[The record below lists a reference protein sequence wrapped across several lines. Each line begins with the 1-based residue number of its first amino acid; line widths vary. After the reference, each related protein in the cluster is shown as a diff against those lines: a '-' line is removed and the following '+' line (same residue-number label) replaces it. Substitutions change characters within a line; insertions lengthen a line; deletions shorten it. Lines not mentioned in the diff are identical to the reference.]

1 MQFTMT
7 LDRSSG
13 DTLGFEVSHRSYG
26 DNDLLVLTVGSE
38 GLVPLW
44 NSRNPGKE
52 VRIGYRLKEVN
63 GVSDCP
69 TSMVQQLMKARFLKV
84 VVARCPRLSP
94 TGVEEVHDLTQVA
107 RLNDVDVVVLT
118 ELDKQGLESI
128 KGIEEV
134 SEMMQNLNPMVV
146 DMVWPKSEATAE
158 LLKLARRVK
167 CQVVEASELL
177 LNQVCVC
184 TRLWTGKEAPRE
196 AIAKEILAEFAKLG
210 ELSPKALVQ
219 AAGVTWH

>member
-52 VRIGYRLKEVN
+52 VRIGY
-63 GVSDCP
+63 
-69 TSMVQQLMKARFLKV
+69 
-84 VVARCPRLSP
+84 
-94 TGVEEVHDLTQVA
+94 